1 MPREFFKIYVTPGG
15 LPIVVSGKFK
25 LKVRV
30 EGEVT
35 GALQATEHLR
45 VGFDRL
51 AYGIEC
57 VATVCKP
64 IEDRQPVI
72 NLKVGGNGK
81 AEATLTLSLVPS
93 LELTVYGGLT
103 GEVVL
108 EPYAQAKAAIEG
120 FVQFETQVDP
130 DLLAVSTAADAD
142 YRLTTASLS
151 TGMNAY
157 LYADFSVLDYTVAVW
172 PSGAKS
178 GDYRTY
184 KPLKAPSSTVA
195 ALPRLAGAIDM
206 ASVHADDIRAIRVK
220 ATSENWPNPW
230 VGLFPRMPATFIEW
244 RRWTPPK
251 IIAPVGTPA
260 NSYGFVPS
268 ATGDESEVWPVFS
281 IPGTYIVRVGGF
293 SEWGQWARQYTEVP
307 VTVTDANNN
316 GILDHVEARG
326 TVGAIAVSSASCTT
340 PIVGQLMTCAVSGTN
355 LPATTSFTASN
366 CGPSPLTAVAGGSS
380 SQRQFTCTP
389 ITAGVSV
396 VVGYSVPGFIGPL
409 PPVLTATAAA
419 DSPDLV
425 VQNLTFS
432 PTSVAPGGP
441 LQVSFAIAN
450 AGTATANAS
459 TAVVRINQ
467 SATSSAGTN
476 LATVN
481 VAALATGA
489 SVNLAPSV
497 SAPATAGSYRVWV
510 LADNGST
517 AGQNAIA
524 AGNDIVLA
532 SATLTVAAAGSPDLV
547 VQNLTFSPT
556 SVAPGG
562 PLQVSFAIA
571 NAGTATANAST
582 AVVRIN
588 QSATSSAGTNLATV
602 NVAALATGA
611 SVNLA
616 PSVSAPATAGSY
628 RVWVLADNG
637 STAGQNAI
645 AAGND
650 IVLASATLTVAAAGS
665 PDLVV
670 QNLTFSPTSVTA
682 GASVQVNFTLVNQG
696 SSTASASTAVVRINQ
711 SSTSSAG
718 TNLVTFSFPSMPAG
732 STSPASAPVTA
743 PSTAGSYRVWVLAD
757 NGSTAGQGSANEA
770 NDIVLASSTLTV
782 TTTGTPDLVVQSLSF
797 SPSNPEPGAGVQV
810 NFTIANQGNAPA
822 LASTAVIRI
831 NASSTSA
838 AGANLATVSVGPM
851 PAGSSVS
858 GSGVV
863 SAPSVNG
870 THYVWMIA
878 DNTQTAGQST
888 AGEAN
893 DIVRASGTLTINSPL
908 AWGSANP
915 TFPASPQAATS
926 CALPSGASPQ
936 DYVLQSEFKV
946 YVGGCVASLTL
957 SAADW
962 SSMTTV
968 ANNSRARDFARQFSN
983 AFSDSFDFVAFVLDT
998 PAPPPAFQ
1006 NSNGTLEGQY
1016 YELNNR
1022 LPTRTRRM
1030 LGAIV
1035 LTSIGS
1041 QGGMVS
1047 PFRRGTILHEFMHE
1061 WGNSGTIPSTGGASL
1076 DVGSHWGFSSVGG
1089 ILGGYYGPGGVQNA
1103 GTNAWIARGAP
1114 RTCLSSATPTE
1125 ISTYCSPR
1133 NYFSTATWLEIGD
1146 FPSGA
1151 IEYGP
1156 LERYV
1161 AGFMPL
1167 SSLPSITYAQNG
1179 AWLDQPNGLF
1189 SATGFVTLTPSEV
1202 VARMGSR
1209 APNYAT
1215 SQKNFRVAVVV
1226 LTPNALVGSERLQD
1240 LNSVLTEFSRDATP
1254 QWSSPSPNVIW
1265 LHNFYTA
1272 TRGVATMRAGSL
1284 TSEFR

>member
-419 DSPDLV
+419 D
-425 VQNLTFS
+425 
-432 PTSVAPGGP
+432 
-441 LQVSFAIAN
+441 
-450 AGTATANAS
+450 
-459 TAVVRINQ
+459 
-467 SATSSAGTN
+467 
-476 LATVN
+476 
-481 VAALATGA
+481 
-489 SVNLAPSV
+489 
-497 SAPATAGSYRVWV
+497 
-510 LADNGST
+510 
-517 AGQNAIA
+517 
-524 AGNDIVLA
+524 
-532 SATLTVAAAGSPDLV
+532 SPDLV